1 MAFFSKTPA
10 KKPDQP
16 KPEPKSVAGDVAPQT
31 SGSASLRPV
40 SARELA
46 AQAQD
51 KRRGDSRNIA
61 RNIEPT
67 GEITV
72 TGVSL
77 IEWPNAPSAMEVTQA
92 NPGLCGVLENAALL
106 YAGGQTTPARTS
118 LEEGVQNDYEAKQSP
133 LAWLALFDILQRVA
147 DRAAFEQLALQY
159 VVQFERS
166 APAWDETAKLGP
178 GPKAVAGGYV
188 PITGK
193 LTAASLPQIENLKR
207 TIARNIPG
215 SKLDLTSV
223 TGCDDAGAGLLA
235 DALATARKHRFPL
248 LLQRPEK
255 LRATLDTMVKKGRDG
270 GEGAWLLSLE
280 LLQFMFHQTAFDDR
294 AVEYAIAFELS
305 PPSWE
310 PPPQPESETA
320 PAGSGPRLESGDS
333 ATADVDMLVL
343 HGVMTGSITPQLAQL
358 HEFAQRKS
366 VVPIDMT
373 AVERIDFVASGALV
387 NAINRIETQRKAIQ
401 FVGVSPIIRA
411 MLLLIG
417 VSPRHFV
424 KKG

>member
-1 MAFFSKTPA
+1 MAFFSRTPA

-16 KPEPKSVAGDVAPQT
+16 KPGPKSAVGDVAPQT
-31 SGSASLRPV
+31 SGSTRARPV

-46 AQAQD
+46 AQVQD
-51 KRRGDSRNIA
+51 KRRGES
-61 RNIEPT
+61 RNIEPM

-72 TGVSL
+72 TGVSV
-77 IEWPNAPSAMEVTQA
+77 IEWPNAPSAMEVTNA
-92 NPGLCGVLENAALL
+92 NPGLCAVLENAALL
-106 YAGGQTTPARTS
+106 YAGGQTTPARAL
-118 LEEGVQNDYEAKQSP
+118 LEEGVQNDYDAKQSP

-166 APAWDETAKLGP
+166 APAWDETAKSQP
-178 GPKAVAGGYV
+178 GPKAVVGGYV

-193 LTAASLPQIENLKR
+193 LSAGSLPQIENLKR
-207 TIARNIPG
+207 AIARNIPG
-215 SKLDLTSV
+215 SRLDLKSV
-223 TGCDDAGAGLLA
+223 TGFDDAGARLLA
-235 DALATARKHRFPL
+235 DTLATARKHRFPL
-248 LLQRPEK
+248 ILQRPEK
-255 LRATLDTMVKKGRDG
+255 LRTALDAIVKKGRDG

-280 LLQFMFHQTAFDDR
+280 LLQFMYDQAAFDDR
-294 AVEYAIAFELS
+294 AIEYAIAFELS

-310 PPPQPESETA
+310 PPPRLESEAA
-320 PAGSGPRLESGDS
+320 PAGSGARLESDDS
-333 ATADVDMLVL
+333 AAADVDMLVL
-343 HGVMTGSITPQLAQL
+343 NGVMAGSITPQLAQL
-358 HEFAQRKS
+358 HEFAQRKA
-366 VVPIDMT
+366 VVPIDMS
-373 AVERIDFVASGALV
+373 AVERIDFVAAGALV

>member
-1 MAFFSKTPA
+1 MAFFSRTPA
-10 KKPDQP
+10 KKPAR
-16 KPEPKSVAGDVAPQT
+16 PEPKPTGDDVAALTPDST
-31 SGSASLRPV
+31 PARPV

-46 AQAQD
+46 AQVQD
-51 KRRGDSRNIA
+51 KRRSDSRDFA

-92 NPGLCGVLENAALL
+92 NPGLCAVLENAALL
-106 YAGGQTTPARTS
+106 YASGQLKPARAL
-118 LEEGVQNDYEAKQSP
+118 LEEGVQSDYDAKQSP

-147 DRAAFEQLALQY
+147 DRPAFEQLALQY

-166 APAWDETAKLGP
+166 APAWDEAAAKLEP
-178 GPKAVAGGYV
+178 GPKASVGGYA

-193 LTAASLPQIENLKR
+193 LAAASLPQIENLKR

-215 SKLDLTSV
+215 SRLDLTSV
-223 TGCDDAGAGLLA
+223 TGCDDAGARLLA
-235 DALATARKHRFPL
+235 DALVTARKACFPL
-248 LLQRPEK
+248 ILQRPEK
-255 LRATLDTMVKKGRDG
+255 LRKALDAMVKKGRDG

-280 LLQFMFHQTAFDDR
+280 LLQFTHDQTAFDDR
-294 AVEYAIAFELS
+294 AIEYAIAFELS

-310 PPPQPESETA
+310 PPPRLESETP
-320 PAGSGPRLESGDS
+320 PAGSGNRLESGG
-333 ATADVDMLVL
+333 ATADVDMLVWQ
-343 HGVMTGSITPQLAQL
+343 GVMAGSITSQLAQL
-358 HEFAQRKS
+358 HEFGQRKA

-424 KKG
+424 KKV